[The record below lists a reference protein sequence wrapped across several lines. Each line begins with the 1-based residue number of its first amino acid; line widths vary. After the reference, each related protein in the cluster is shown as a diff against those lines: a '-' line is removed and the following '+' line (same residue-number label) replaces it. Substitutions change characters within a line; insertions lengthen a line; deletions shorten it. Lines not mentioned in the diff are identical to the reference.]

1 MYQNRLAILIMAVLL
16 DLLLG
21 DPRVPY
27 HPVALVGRM
36 ISRWERLLYR
46 EDAPAWRQRLAGVC
60 FALVNILPVVLVVF
74 FGLRALERIPVLYA
88 AVSVFLL
95 WSTIAVRSLDRAGRE
110 IFAFLEEGDL
120 AGARLHLG
128 LIVGRDTD
136 HLDEGEITRATVET
150 IAENVSDGIIAPL
163 FYFLIGGVPL
173 ACAYRAVNTL
183 DSMVGYKNER
193 YLNFGWFSARL
204 DDLANYLPARL
215 TALLLL
221 GGALVRGLNWRR
233 AALVILRDA
242 RKHPSPNSGYPEAA
256 VAGALGVRLGGTN
269 YYQGVPSQRPY
280 LGDACNPLEH
290 GHIKAA
296 LELMHWA
303 VVIFLAFFTAGWFV
317 WYGAFP
323 GGRIP

>member
-1 MYQNRLAILIMAVLL
+1 MDQNRLTILILAVLL
-16 DLLLG
+16 DLLIG

-60 FALVNILPVVLVVF
+60 FALVNVLLVVF
-74 FGLRALERIPVLYA
+74 IVCLGLRALEKIPALYLA
-88 AVSVFLL
+88 GSVFLL
-95 WSTIAVRSLDRAGRE
+95 WSTITVRSLDRAGRE
-110 IFAFLEEGDL
+110 IFAFLKEGDL
-120 AGARLHLG
+120 ARARFHLG
-128 LIVGRDTD
+128 LIVGRDTAN
-136 HLDEGEITRATVET
+136 LDEGEITRATVET
-150 IAENVSDGIIAPL
+150 VAENVSDGIIAPL

-173 ACAYRAVNTL
+173 ACAYRVINTL

-221 GGALVRGLNWRR
+221 GSALIRGFNWRH
-233 AALVILRDA
+233 AVLVILRDG

-269 YYQGVPSQRPY
+269 YYQGVPSRRPY
-280 LGDACNPLEH
+280 LGDPCNPLERA
-290 GHIKAA
+290 HIKAA
-296 LELMHWA
+296 LDLMHWA
-303 VVIFLAFFTAGWFV
+303 VVLFLAVFTAGGV
-317 WYGAFP
+317 IWYRMFP
-323 GGRIP
+323 GGRMP

>member
-1 MYQNRLAILIMAVLL
+1 MDQNRLTIVILAVLL
-16 DLLLG
+16 DLLIG
-21 DPRVPY
+21 DPQVPY

-46 EDAPAWRQRLAGVC
+46 EDAPAWRQRLAGIC
-60 FALVNILPVVLVVF
+60 FALVNVLPVVFVVF
-74 FGLRALERIPVLYA
+74 FGLRVLKNIPALYLA
-88 AVSVFLL
+88 GSVFLL
-95 WSTIAVRSLDRAGRE
+95 WSTITVRSLDRAGRE
-110 IFAFLEEGDL
+110 IFAFLKEGDL
-120 AGARLHLG
+120 ARARFHLG
-128 LIVGRDTD
+128 LIVGRDTAN
-136 HLDEGEITRATVET
+136 LDEGEITRATVET

-173 ACAYRAVNTL
+173 ACAYRVINTL

-221 GGALVRGLNWRR
+221 GSALIRRFNWRH
-233 AALVILRDA
+233 AVLVILRDG

-269 YYQGVPSQRPY
+269 YYQGVPSRRPY
-280 LGDACNPLEH
+280 LGDPCNPLERA
-290 GHIKAA
+290 HIKAA
-296 LELMHWA
+296 LDLMHWA
-303 VVIFLAFFTAGWFV
+303 VVLFLAVFTAGWFI
-317 WYGAFP
+317 WYRMFP
-323 GGRIP
+323 GGRMP